1 MAESKH
7 EMREAAI
14 KRLKNHINCPWWHY
28 RAMIRDIVGDD
39 LDVLT
44 GTECVERVIDL
55 LTDDEPSHDVN
66 LLNNVPQDS
75 DGVLWLNGGKLGG
88 DTIPAPLIRYGN
100 IGPTTVRV
108 ETQREKDLI
117 GLIKDAA
124 EDYKMVTRLLDTYKK
139 EDNATAGHTSCDSEE
154 YVRLPL
160 DLDGKPI
167 HIGDVMKNMFG
178 PEHFTVLGIG
188 NDGCEDVLFCED
200 DDLNCQ
206 CYSATACVHY
216 QKPTIQ
222 DIVEEL
228 VSEAYSNGWSD
239 GSDDTFSYD
248 TAELVRE
255 YTDRLENL

>member
-39 LDVLT
+39 LDMLT
-44 GTECVERVIDL
+44 GNECVERVIDL
-55 LTDDEPSHDVN
+55 LTDDEPSHDIN
-66 LLNNVPQDS
+66 WLNNVPQDS
-75 DGVLWLNGGKLGG
+75 DGILWLNGGKLGG
-88 DTIPAPLIRYGN
+88 DTIPAPLVRDNTIR
-100 IGPTTVRV
+100 PTTVRA

-117 GLIKDAA
+117 ELLKDA
-124 EDYKMVTRLLDTYKK
+124 EVDYFRVAASAAKWHHMYDEFK
-139 EDNATAGHTSCDSEE
+139 EA
-154 YVRLPL
+154 YIVLPK
-160 DLDGKPI
+160 DADGIPI
-167 HIGDVMKNMFG
+167 RVGDVMKNMFG

>member
-44 GTECVERVIDL
+44 GSECVERVIDL

-88 DTIPAPLIRYGN
+88 DTIPAPLVRYSN
-100 IGPTTVRV
+100 ISPTTVQV

-117 GLIKDAA
+117 ELLKDA
-124 EDYKMVTRLLDTYKK
+124 EVDYFRVAASASKWHHLYDEFK
-139 EDNATAGHTSCDSEE
+139 EE
-154 YVRLPL
+154 YIVLPK
-160 DLDGKPI
+160 DADGVPI
-167 HIGDVMKNMFG
+167 RVGDVMKNLYG
-178 PEHFTVLGIG
+178 DEHFTVLGIG
-188 NDGCEDVLFCED
+188 YDGCEDVLFCED
-200 DDLNCQ
+200 DDLNYQ

-216 QKPTIQ
+216 KKPTIQ

-228 VSEAYSNGWSD
+228 VSEAYSNGWTD

-248 TAELVRE
+248 TSELVRE

>member
-14 KRLKNHINCPWWHY
+14 KRLEDYITNPSHWRNVSHATLGDKYLDTTGEEC
-28 RAMIRDIVGDD
+28 IR
-39 LDVLT
+39 LT
-44 GTECVERVIDL
+44 IDL
-55 LTDDEPSHDVN
+55 LTDDEPSHDIN

-75 DGVLWLNGGKLGG
+75 DGILWINGGKLGG
-88 DTIPAPLIRYGN
+88 DTIPAPLVRYSN
-100 IGPTTVRV
+100 ISPTTVRA

-117 GLIKDAA
+117 ELLKDA
-124 EDYKMVTRLLDTYKK
+124 EVDYFRVAASAAKWHHLYDEFK
-139 EDNATAGHTSCDSEE
+139 EA
-154 YVRLPL
+154 YIVLPK
-160 DLDGKPI
+160 DADGIPI
-167 HIGDVMKNMFG
+167 RVGDVMKNMFG
-178 PEHFTVLGIG
+178 DEHFTVLGIG